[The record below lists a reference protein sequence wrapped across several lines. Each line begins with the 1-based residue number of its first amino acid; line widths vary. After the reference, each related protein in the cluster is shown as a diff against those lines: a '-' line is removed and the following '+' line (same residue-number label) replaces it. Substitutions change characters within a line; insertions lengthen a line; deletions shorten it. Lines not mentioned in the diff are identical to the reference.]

1 MPRGSNCRG
10 KKKMIPLTWEAFL
23 LLLSKYT
30 EHLTISRPLTGTAL
44 PDPLPAQ
51 HSFSPAQTS
60 RASLAQANPSVSGN
74 TDVSAPATSATSLGG

>member
-44 PDPLPAQ
+44 PDPLPA
-51 HSFSPAQTS
+51 
-60 RASLAQANPSVSGN
+60 
-74 TDVSAPATSATSLGG
+74 

>member
-51 HSFSPAQTS
+51 HSFFTLNL
-60 RASLAQANPSVSGN
+60 LAKESN
-74 TDVSAPATSATSLGG
+74 SAPTDLLQHKRTQGPVT

>member
-30 EHLTISRPLTGTAL
+30 EHLTISQPLTGTAL

-51 HSFSPAQTS
+51 HSILPCPDLQSFSC
-60 RASLAQANPSVSGN
+60 SGKPL
-74 TDVSAPATSATSLGG
+74 D

>member
-51 HSFSPAQTS
+51 HSILPCPDLQSCS
-60 RASLAQANPSVSGN
+60 CSGK
-74 TDVSAPATSATSLGG
+74 PLG